1 MRIIYKILGVF
12 GIRRII
18 LDKPLTLLGQDSG
31 KVLDKIN
38 ESREYGW
45 VEYVLKDSPRQDY
58 DNCWWKGRRKASA
71 PRTVGEERQRIM
83 RDVSENL

>member
-1 MRIIYKILGVF
+1 MRIIDKILGVF

-18 LDKPLTLLGQDSG
+18 LDKPLTLLGQD
-31 KVLDKIN
+31 
-38 ESREYGW
+38 
-45 VEYVLKDSPRQDY
+45 Y

-71 PRTVGEERQRIM
+71 PRTVGEDRQRIM